1 MKTNTAEN
9 LHAPVTANATK
20 APAPAGLDPE
30 FVAALIQL
38 YREADSIRGE
48 IDWMG
53 YGFDALNT
61 CNDAATVVPHDADAA
76 NAVYYLATE
85 LCGKLGPLEQR
96 AEAHSSQFRA
106 VLRRFVPDYA
116 SGFGESPAVAS
127 PAQAQENTPG
137 ASAEITRKQLSA
149 VEDAILGYGAMADG
163 IKAQISEIISRR
175 GDADESLLEDLNR
188 LLLNFTH
195 AFAATH
201 KNAETEL
208 GKLFAVQ
215 PSGSPIFAP

>member
-9 LHAPVTANATK
+9 LHAPVN
-20 APAPAGLDPE
+20 AGLDPE
-30 FVAALIQL
+30 FVAALSQL
-38 YREADSIRGE
+38 YQETNAIRVE
-48 IDWMG
+48 IDWCS
-53 YGFDALNT
+53 YGHDALNI
-61 CNDAATVVPHDADAA
+61 CNDAAAGVPQTSDAW
-76 NAVYYLATE
+76 NAVYYLITE
-85 LCGKLGPLEQR
+85 LCGKLGPLQER
-96 AEAHSSQFRA
+96 AENHSSQFRA

-116 SGFGESPAVAS
+116 SGFGGESPTVAAS
-127 PAQAQENTPG
+127 AQAQENKPG

-163 IKAQISEIISRR
+163 IKAQIGEIISRR